1 MKMKK
6 FNNNN
11 DHYKDFAS
19 SLEKFFTEYLAVEK
33 RVSRHTI
40 RSYRDSFILLLDYL
54 KSVRNKPAERVDF
67 TDFNRDVIL
76 AFLKWLQEE
85 RNCSSGTRNQRLAS
99 IKSFF
104 CFMIY
109 EDPVHIAA
117 WKMIC
122 SIKQQR
128 QIKETVRYLTI
139 EGIKN
144 LLEQIPTNEK
154 EGRRNLTMLSL
165 LYNTGMRVSELTGL
179 TPSCIRISKP
189 YVIEVF
195 GKGAKKRFVPI
206 EDNMMKL
213 LIQYMEEHRLNL
225 PGKENHPLFY
235 NCHGGELTPA
245 GITYVLKKYA
255 ALARSVNPALIPDKI
270 SPHNLR
276 TSRAMHWLQAGVDIY
291 FIRDLLGHVS
301 VQTTE
306 IYART
311 DSKSKREALEKAYA
325 VVGITEPEKTSWEN
339 NPKLVEFLKSLA

>member
-1 MKMKK
+1 MKMSKL
-6 FNNNN
+6 NNN
-11 DHYKDFAS
+11 YKDYAS

-33 RVSRHTI
+33 RVSKHTI
-40 RSYRDSFILLLDYL
+40 RSYRDTFILLLDYM
-54 KSVRNKPAERVDF
+54 KNQRNKPADRLEF
-67 TDFNRDVIL
+67 TDFNRDMIL
-76 AFLKWLQEE
+76 AFLKWLQDE
-85 RNCSSGTRNQRLAS
+85 RSCASGTRNQRLAA

-104 CFMIY
+104 SFMIY
-109 EDPVHIAA
+109 EDPVHIAQ

-122 SIKQQR
+122 SIKQQK

-139 EGIKN
+139 EGIKS
-144 LLEQIPTNEK
+144 LLEQIPVDEK

-179 TPSCIRISKP
+179 TPACIRISKP

-195 GKGAKKRFVPI
+195 GKGSRKRLVPI

-213 LIQYMEEHRLNL
+213 LIQYMEEHRLNR
-225 PGKENHPLFY
+225 PGKEDHPLFY

-245 GITYVLKKYA
+245 GITYVLQKYA
-255 ALARSVNPALIPDKI
+255 ALARIINPSLIPDRI

-276 TSRAMHWLQAGVDIY
+276 TSRAMHWLQAGIEIY
-291 FIRDLLGHVS
+291 HIRDLLGHVS

-325 VVGITEPEKTSWEN
+325 VVGITEPVGMCE
-339 NPKLVEFLKSLA
+339 

>member
-1 MKMKK
+1 M
-6 FNNNN
+6 NQLNRSS
-11 DHYKDFAS
+11 YKDFS
-19 SLEKFFTEYLAVEK
+19 VSLEKFFTEYLTVEK
-33 RVSRHTI
+33 RVSKHTI
-40 RSYRDSFILLLDYL
+40 RSYRDTFILLLDYM
-54 KSVRNKPAERVDF
+54 KNMRNKTAEKLEF
-67 TDFNRDVIL
+67 IDFNRELVL

-85 RNCSSGTRNQRLAS
+85 KSSSSGTRNQRLAAL
-99 IKSFF
+99 KSFF

-109 EDPVHIAA
+109 EDPIHIAD
-117 WKMIC
+117 WKTIC
-122 SIKQQR
+122 SIKQQK
-128 QIKETVRYLTI
+128 QIIETVRYLTI
-139 EGIKN
+139 EGIKC
-144 LLEQIPTNEK
+144 LLEQIPVNGK

-179 TPSCIRISKP
+179 TPACIRISKP

-195 GKGAKKRFVPI
+195 GKGARKRLVPV

-213 LIQYMEEHRLNL
+213 LTQYMEENQLNR

-235 NCHGGELTPA
+235 NCHGGELTSA

-255 ALARSVNPALIPDKI
+255 ALARIINPDLIPDKI

-291 FIRDLLGHVS
+291 YIRDLLGHVS

-306 IYART
+306 VYAKT

-325 VVGITEPEKTSWEN
+325 VIGITEPEVTSWQK
-339 NPKLVEFLKSLA
+339 NPKLVEFLKSLV